1 MITPFTSAIRNNNK
15 PRILIVDDNPRFSH
29 SARLILQQS
38 GQYVVCEENDAAGA
52 VETARS
58 FRPDLTLLDL
68 IMPGVDGAEV
78 AAQIESDWGWL
89 SGLIMGINPMAITDR
104 IRTMA
109 TTTGIAI
116 ITATMVIITTDMGIK
131 LT

>member
-1 MITPFTSAIRNNNK
+1 MITPFTPAIRNNNK

-89 SGLIMGINPMAITDR
+89 SGLLWVLPLWLLPTVSVLWLLQRASLLLPPPWSSLLPIW
-104 IRTMA
+104 
-109 TTTGIAI
+109 
-116 ITATMVIITTDMGIK
+116 V
-131 LT
+131 LS

>member
-1 MITPFTSAIRNNNK
+1 MITPAIRNNNK

-89 SGLIMGINPMAITDR
+89 SGLLWVLSLWLLSTVSVLWLLQRASLLLPPPWSSLLPIW
-104 IRTMA
+104 
-109 TTTGIAI
+109 
-116 ITATMVIITTDMGIK
+116 V
-131 LT
+131 LS

>member
-1 MITPFTSAIRNNNK
+1 
-15 PRILIVDDNPRFSH
+15 
-29 SARLILQQS
+29 
-38 GQYVVCEENDAAGA
+38 
-52 VETARS
+52 
-58 FRPDLTLLDL
+58 
-68 IMPGVDGAEV
+68 
-78 AAQIESDWGWL
+78 
-89 SGLIMGINPMAITDR
+89 MGITPMAITDH